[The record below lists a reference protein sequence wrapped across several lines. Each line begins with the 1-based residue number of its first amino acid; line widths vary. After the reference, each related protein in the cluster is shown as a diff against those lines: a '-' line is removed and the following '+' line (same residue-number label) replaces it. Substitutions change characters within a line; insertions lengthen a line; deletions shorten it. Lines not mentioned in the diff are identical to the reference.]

1 MGRFQPN
8 GLLITAEE
16 NFRKRDGE
24 QSKRRKGLGAKMPIR
39 LERVIYELTDCRK
52 SATGFLRLKSLKS
65 KEKRKRSKSLL

>member
-39 LERVIYELTDCRK
+39 LEIVIYELTVERVQL
-52 SATGFLRLKSLKS
+52 GFLRLKNLKS